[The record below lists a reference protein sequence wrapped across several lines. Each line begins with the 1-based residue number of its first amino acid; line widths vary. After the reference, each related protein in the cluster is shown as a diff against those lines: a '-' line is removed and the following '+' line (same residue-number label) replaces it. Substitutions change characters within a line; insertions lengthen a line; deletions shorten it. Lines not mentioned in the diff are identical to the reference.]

1 MKKKNENLK
10 KKKNVQNRGQLAYL
24 KYGFDIAHVKL
35 RDQCT
40 CSLITAPLV
49 AA

>member
-1 MKKKNENLK
+1 MKTW
-10 KKKNVQNRGQLAYL
+10 KKNVQNGQMVYL